1 MKHLLDFQNVEK
13 ENLEKIINAI
23 LKLNV
28 QKLKKIDSFT
38 LLQFNE
44 SSTRTRLS
52 FSIAAQKLGIN
63 VVAVSYTHLRA
74 HETGRN
80 LVCRLLLEKKN

>member
-1 MKHLLDFQNVEK
+1 MKHLLDFQNIEK
-13 ENLEKIINAI
+13 ENLEKIINSI
-23 LKLNV
+23 LKLNI

-52 FSIAAQKLGIN
+52 FSIAADRK
-63 VVAVSYTHLRA
+63 ST
-74 HETGRN
+74 
-80 LVCRLLLEKKN
+80 RLNSSHSQQSRMPSSA

>member
-38 LLQFNE
+38 L
-44 SSTRTRLS
+44 
-52 FSIAAQKLGIN
+52 
-63 VVAVSYTHLRA
+63 
-74 HETGRN
+74 
-80 LVCRLLLEKKN
+80 